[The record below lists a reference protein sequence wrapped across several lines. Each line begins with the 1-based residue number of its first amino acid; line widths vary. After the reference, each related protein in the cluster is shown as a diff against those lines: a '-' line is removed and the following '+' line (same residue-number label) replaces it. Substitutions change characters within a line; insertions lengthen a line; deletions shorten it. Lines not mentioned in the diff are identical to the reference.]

1 MGNNNDNVPDYFI
14 SGVIPEIKKDKNNSQ
29 INNEEKTKLINKINA
44 LEEELLKANQKLK
57 EKDKINEQLKSDL
70 SKKDNNI
77 KESNLNLIKLEA
89 EMKKKDIELKR
100 LKIDLN
106 VKKEENKDNKLIEV
120 KIVSSNKNIKINTSI
135 KSFEN
140 DKFIVIEEKFY
151 IEFEKY
157 REINNVFLINKTEVK
172 RYKTLKENNIKNG
185 DVIEIEIQE

>member
-1 MGNNNDNVPDYFI
+1 MGNINDKVPDFFI
-14 SGVIPEIKKDKNNSQ
+14 TGLIPGIKKDKNNRQ
-29 INNEEKTKLINKINA
+29 INNEDKTKLINKINA

-57 EKDKINEQLKSDL
+57 EKDIINEQLKLDL

-77 KESNLNLIKLEA
+77 KESNSNLTKLEA

-100 LKIDLN
+100 LIIDLN

-140 DKFIVIEEKFY
+140 DKFIIIEEKFY

-157 REINNVFLINKTEVK
+157 KEINNMFLVKKNKTEVK
-172 RYKTLKENNIKNG
+172 RYKTLKENNINDG
-185 DVIEIEIQE
+185 DVEIQE